1 MDFSIKINKRDGPN
15 KHDGGKILKVF
26 LYFFPRKMKILQQ
39 IFQYINVHGEKVMN
53 HHENK
58 HFF

>member
-1 MDFSIKINKRDGPN
+1 MDFSIKINKRDAPN
-15 KHDGGKILKVF
+15 KRDDGKILKVF
-26 LYFFPRKMKILQQ
+26 LYLFLRKMKILQQ
-39 IFQYINVHGEKVMN
+39 IFQYINLNGEKVMN